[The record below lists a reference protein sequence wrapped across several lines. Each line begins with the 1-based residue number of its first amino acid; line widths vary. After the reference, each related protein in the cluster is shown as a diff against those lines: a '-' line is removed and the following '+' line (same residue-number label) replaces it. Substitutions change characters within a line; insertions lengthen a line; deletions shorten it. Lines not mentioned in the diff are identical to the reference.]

1 MKLENFSPIVWE
13 PACGEGHM
21 SEVLKQRGY
30 SVISTD
36 KVDRGYGKILD
47 FLEYYPEDELNAAD
61 IITNPPYKY
70 AMQFVEHALEISKE
84 GTKVA
89 MFLKIQFFEGQGR
102 AKLFKENPPKQVYV
116 SAKRLKCAIN
126 GDFDSIGSSATCYCW
141 FIWEKG
147 YKGQTVISRF
157 NEE

>member
-1 MKLENFSPIVWE
+1 
-13 PACGEGHM
+13 M

-36 KVDRGYGKILD
+36 KVDRGYGKVLD
-47 FLEYYPEDELNAAD
+47 FLEYYPEDKLNAAD

-89 MFLKIQFFEGQGR
+89 MFLKIQFFEGQ
-102 AKLFKENPPKQVYV
+102 
-116 SAKRLKCAIN
+116 
-126 GDFDSIGSSATCYCW
+126 DSHFEI
-141 FIWEKG
+141 
-147 YKGQTVISRF
+147 
-157 NEE
+157 